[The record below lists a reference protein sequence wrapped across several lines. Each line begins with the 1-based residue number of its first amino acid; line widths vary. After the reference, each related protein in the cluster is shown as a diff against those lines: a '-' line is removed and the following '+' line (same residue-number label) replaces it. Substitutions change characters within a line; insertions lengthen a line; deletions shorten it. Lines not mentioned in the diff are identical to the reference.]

1 MASSGS
7 RPYIPL
13 DDAFEFPRNRCVF
26 FLLISF
32 FVNFMGFFLGGGG
45 GGGFLFS
52 QLYLQLL
59 CVLLPLN
66 RPTVRSKAFSGFIVF
81 ILSIFILVGFALYSF
96 YVG

>member
-26 FLLISF
+26 FFTDLF
-32 FVNFMGFFLGGGG
+32 CCEFHGVFLGGG